1 MLCVGAAGLWAGPW
15 RSSRPRWMWP
25 LTKRWRLNSPTRSCW
40 NANTAS
46 TRYKSTPNPCSRSKT
61 SRWVSAAA
69 QRNTKLRL
77 EVCSRVKCWRCRS
90 QVDVYIKEKEGINLL
105 QVKGSLSSSGLE
117 RHHHQNTCEQRGT
130 ASDDAN
136 LNRNEVNTFHKSSIV
151 INHYNDNDRK
161 CVCNLERRGK
171 CVYNVGNTV
180 CTVYC
185 TSFLSHIY
193 SKT

>member
-105 QVKGSLSSSGLE
+105 QVKGSLSSSGL
-117 RHHHQNTCEQRGT
+117 NDTIT
-130 ASDDAN
+130 KTLADK
-136 LNRNEVNTFHKSSIV
+136 EV
-151 INHYNDNDRK
+151 
-161 CVCNLERRGK
+161 RRATTLIW
-171 CVYNVGNTV
+171 TV
-180 CTVYC
+180 MRLIRFTKVR
-185 TSFLSHIY
+185 S
-193 SKT
+193 